1 MYCQWMDYIH
11 GEGFVVKK
19 QEEKIEEKVKEF
31 EPKKN
36 KRIKKEYS
44 ESEQDHDSSE
54 SEEHFKTE
62 L

>member
-1 MYCQWMDYIH
+1 MDYIH
-11 GEGFVVKK
+11 GEGFAVKK

-36 KRIKKEYS
+36 KWIKKEYS

>member
-1 MYCQWMDYIH
+1 MDYIH
-11 GEGFVVKK
+11 GEGFVIKK

>member
-1 MYCQWMDYIH
+1 MDYIN
-11 GEGFVVKK
+11 GEGLTVKK
-19 QEEKIEEKVKEF
+19 QEEKVEEKVTEF
-31 EPKKN
+31 EPKRN

-44 ESEQDHDSSE
+44 DSDQDHDSSE